1 MKIIILFLIAL
12 FPLCLIA
19 GEKYDKILVGDHL
32 ISLQWIS
39 WKNFGTAT
47 ITKTEVAGVYKIT
60 GIQINKHNTDYLK
73 ISGTLKPNSEQ
84 QLTFNGT
91 IETKISFINHGNPC
105 LREGTYTFRATGER
119 KYWRLKEMNNPC
131 RKDNLVDYIDIY
143 GAK

>member
-1 MKIIILFLIAL
+1 MKGIILFLITLLPFCA
-12 FPLCLIA
+12 IA

-60 GIQINKHNTDYLK
+60 GIQNNKHNTDYFK
-73 ISGTLKPNSEQ
+73 ISGTLKPNSEK

-91 IETKISFINHGNPC
+91 IETKINFINQGNTC
-105 LREGTYTFRATGER
+105 LREGTYTFRATGQR
-119 KYWRLKEMNNPC
+119 KYWRLKEMYNPC
-131 RKDNLVDYIDIY
+131 RTDSLVDYIDIY
-143 GAK
+143 WGK